1 MKTKYKILLTI
12 FMVLLLTYFV
22 GGASALS
29 GLLYTLAYLSIFA
42 VIMGLGAASSDGGV
56 LLVCSLVFGGICFG
70 GAFFLDDYADSEKEE
85 KEYLELMH
93 KSYST
98 SFDAKDNTLHKM
110 QSLAES
116 TRDKKQSYE
125 LKSRVKNVCDSLYKI
140 AENIGTIN
148 GWRKYQEVAPAD
160 YHKDSYEKISKL
172 EALEWNTDSKA
183 WQQASSANT
192 ISSYDKYLSLYPLGK
207 YAKDAE
213 KRIVDIGIAK
223 TYSGE
228 HGSLPQMDRVRSGNG
243 PKSLIRVNNN
253 TGYTLTLLYS
263 GTDSKRLVISPQGS
277 ETISLYNGAYKV
289 AAFVSAS
296 NVRSYAGSEKLL
308 GGEYSVSYYISSY

>member
-1 MKTKYKILLTI
+1 MKTTFKILLTI
-12 FMVLLLTYFV
+12 LIVLLLTYFV

-42 VIMGLGAASSDGGV
+42 VFMGLGAVSVDGGV
-56 LLVCSLVFGGICFG
+56 LLFGSLFFGGLCLG
-70 GAFFLDDYADSEKEE
+70 GALFLDDYATSKEEE

-93 KSYST
+93 KSYSI
-98 SFDAKDNTLHKM
+98 SFDAKDKTLHNM

-116 TRDKKQSYE
+116 TKDKKQSYE
-125 LKSRVKNVCDSLYKI
+125 LKNRVKNVCDSLYKI
-140 AENIGTIN
+140 AENIGSIN
-148 GWRKYQEVAPAD
+148 GWRKYQKVAPAD
-160 YHKDSYEKISKL
+160 YHKDSSDKISKL
-172 EALEWNTDSKA
+172 VALEWNTDSKA
-183 WQQASSANT
+183 WKQASSANT
-192 ISSYDKYLSLYPLGK
+192 MSSYDKYLSLYPRGK
-207 YAKDAE
+207 YAKEAE

-228 HGSLPQMDRVRSGNG
+228 HGSLPQMDRVRPGKG
-243 PKSLIRVNNN
+243 PKSQIRVNND

-296 NVRSYAGSEKLL
+296 NVRSYAGSEQLL